1 MQLRLPLLLIPLA
14 LAACEQLGLDDQA
27 KIAAAREA
35 DGRAIGNACRQT
47 GRVLEE
53 CYALNPKYQK
63 AAIFNGWRDMDGY
76 MRENK
81 IETSERPGEGKEGKS
96 ADGKSG
102 DTKSGDG
109 KSSAADK
116 SKDAASPKSAAAPAA
131 AKH

>member
-81 IETSERPGEGKEGKS
+81 IETSERPGEGKS

-102 DTKSGDG
+102 DSKSGDG
-109 KSSAADK
+109 KSPAADK
-116 SKDAASPKSAAAPAA
+116 SKEAAAAPKAA

>member
-1 MQLRLPLLLIPLA
+1 MPLRLTLLLVPLA

-63 AAIFNGWRDMDGY
+63 AAIFAGWRDMDGY

-81 IETSERPGEGKEGKS
+81 IENSERPGTE
-96 ADGKSG
+96 GKSG
-102 DTKSGDG
+102 DAKSGDA
-109 KSSAADK
+109 K
-116 SKDAASPKSAAAPAA
+116 AAAEKPKEAALAPKPA

>member
-1 MQLRLPLLLIPLA
+1 MKFRLPLLLIPLA

-63 AAIFNGWRDMDGY
+63 AAIFAGWREMDAY
-76 MRENK
+76 MRENN
-81 IETSERPGEGKEGKS
+81 IQNAERPGTETKASEAKPAETKPS
-96 ADGKSG
+96 AEK
-102 DTKSGDG
+102 
-109 KSSAADK
+109 
-116 SKDAASPKSAAAPAA
+116 PA

>member
-1 MQLRLPLLLIPLA
+1 MQLRLPLLLVLFS

-27 KIAAAREA
+27 KITAAREA

-63 AAIFNGWRDMDGY
+63 AAIFTGWRDMDAY

-81 IETSERPGEGKEGKS
+81 IENAERPGS
-96 ADGKSG
+96 DS
-102 DTKSGDG
+102 
-109 KSSAADK
+109 KSSEAKPAETK
-116 SKDAASPKSAAAPAA
+116 AVAEKPKEASGVAKPA

>member
-63 AAIFNGWRDMDGY
+63 AAVFAGWRDMDGY

-81 IETSERPGEGKEGKS
+81 IENSEPPGSEKKS
-96 ADGKSG
+96 SE
-102 DTKSGDG
+102 TKATET
-109 KSSAADK
+109 KSSAAEK
-116 SKDAASPKSAAAPAA
+116 PKEAAGSAAPAKPA

>member
-1 MQLRLPLLLIPLA
+1 MQLRLTLLLVPLV

-35 DGRAIGNACRQT
+35 DGRAIGNGCRQT

-63 AAIFNGWRDMDGY
+63 AAIFAGWRDMDGY

-81 IETSERPGEGKEGKS
+81 IENAEKPGGDAKGGDGKSGDAKAADGKS
-96 ADGKSG
+96 ADGKG
-102 DTKSGDG
+102 LAEK
-109 KSSAADK
+109 
-116 SKDAASPKSAAAPAA
+116 PKEAAA
-131 AKH
+131 AKPAAKH